1 MAFELPPHLAQVL
14 GSFAARED
22 FVSMQAAKIQEQHAA
37 VRDAT
42 DVMLDRTAKAADAAQ
57 VVAADKSAQ
66 AAALEDRL
74 VRLGSTMMPD
84 EVRFANATAIGQAA
98 DVFRNQ
104 LARVQELESVS
115 FFDNPLAYLVNSVQ
129 VPREAT
135 KLAQA
140 EQTVELLTTQQQ
152 RIAAATTADAQ
163 AMRATARTL
172 TDAGRAAELEQLRH
186 AADAELARIDR
197 DAAKDNINMSLQLLN
212 LDKEQREPLERA
224 YVLNRDE
231 QRWQASYEMQKEAA
245 DRARTAANDE
255 KATDEALMSMLQDA
269 ANYASAVAGDE
280 RTAGMLLSITDVK
293 QLRAQQQMKTP
304 LFERFLVYAQNAAAS
319 QYAPGGKVLGRN
331 LLDSLDNVSNLR
343 IPVSKGEEEVLS
355 AVRVAQALEAQNNPQ
370 WNSLSPAEKEERKAA
385 VAMKAVADLPVMS
398 PKKLALL
405 ESAGKSPVGD
415 LKIAQIPGIK
425 NDDKAWEDFGSLMK
439 AAGIAAREPGA
450 NPVELA
456 QDIVTLASR
465 ARMHTNIERNY
476 EGMGVPAPKQVAIVP
491 PGTRQAVDATNL
503 RDVLMYIVQESNP
516 RSVFSPEGARE
527 FGMRA
532 TVSPV
537 LAATYA
543 YDKAQ
548 EAKARTAAHE
558 KALKEAGY

>member
-37 VRDAT
+37 VRGAA

-74 VRLGSTMMPD
+74 VQLGSTMMPD

-172 TDAGRAAELEQLRH
+172 TDAGRAAELEQQSHEAAVEAAKLR
-186 AADAELARIDR
+186 R
-197 DAAKDNINMSLQLLN
+197 DAAVQNSTMTLQLLQ
-212 LDKEQREPLERA
+212 LDQERLNALTQA
-224 YVLNRDE
+224 YTLGRDE
-231 QRWQASYEMQKEAA
+231 QRWQASYTLQKEAA
-245 DRARTAANDE
+245 DRARAAANDE

-304 LFERFLVYAQNAAAS
+304 LFERFLAYSQNAAAS
-319 QYAPGGKVLGRN
+319 HYTPSGKSLGR
-331 LLDSLDNVSNLR
+331 SPGEALDNVAR
-343 IPVSKGEEEVLS
+343 FGIPASKGEEEVLS

-385 VAMKAVADLPVMS
+385 VALKAVADLPVMS
-398 PKKLALL
+398 PKRLALL
-405 ESAGKSPVGD
+405 KESSNAPLSAM
-415 LKIAQIPGIK
+415 KIAQIPGIK

-439 AAGIAAREPGA
+439 ASALAVRESGA

-456 QDIVTLASR
+456 QEIVSLAREAR
-465 ARMHTNIERNY
+465 AHTNIERNY
-476 EGMGVPAPKQVAIVP
+476 EGMGLDAPKQVAIVP
-491 PGTRQAVDATNL
+491 PGTRQAADATNL

-548 EAKARTAAHE
+548 EAKARTEAHE